1 MKRVKLKLKKKNKN
15 GFTLIELIIAI
26 SILAVIIAFALPNIT
41 STLENYKKEQ
51 MIIDAKDM
59 VEKAKNYILINKPE
73 GKEVFYLSEIDS
85 REEIK
90 NSPFGNNYIDGS
102 YIEIVKK
109 TDTNSN
115 TTTIY
120 KIYLSD
126 GTMCI
131 GKNEPVDI
139 SDISIENVSKCNS

>member
-1 MKRVKLKLKKKNKN
+1 MLVLRNKE
-15 GFTLIELIIAI
+15 GFTLIELIVAI

-73 GKEVFYLSEIDS
+73 KNEFSLSEIDS

-90 NSPFGNNYIDGS
+90 NSPFGKIYDRTGS
-102 YIEIVKK
+102 YIKIIINI
-109 TDTNSN
+109 DIDSN
-115 TTTIY
+115 ITTYTY

-126 GTMCI
+126 NTMCI
-131 GKNEPVDI
+131 GKNGPVDI
-139 SDISIENVSKCNS
+139 SDISIEDVKKCS